1 MGCTASKTSEL
12 HSRAPLI
19 RGPPQP
25 GRGGIRSETYQEG
38 VRLEKKQAKL
48 PPGPAFVPERSVVV
62 QIARTS
68 TDMRALRDYYQSVS
82 ELGLFTGMGKHDQ
95 PIEFIAQECSSA
107 EIKTFFD
114 GLRTAVS
121 KNTKRTF
128 IHVNFEGASL
138 LDNDYQTVI
147 PCSDGNV
154 FELEREVH

>member
-1 MGCTASKTSEL
+1 MGCTASKTTEIN
-12 HSRAPLI
+12 SRAPLI

-25 GRGGIRSETYQEG
+25 GRGIRSEE
-38 VRLEKKQAKL
+38 VILEKKQAKL

-138 LDNDYQTVI
+138 LNDDYQTVI

>member
-1 MGCTASKTSEL
+1 MGCTASKTTEIST
-12 HSRAPLI
+12 RAPLI

-25 GRGGIRSETYQEG
+25 GRGIRSEE
-38 VRLEKKQAKL
+38 VILEKKQARL
-48 PPGPAFVPERSVVV
+48 PTGPSFQPERSVVV

-68 TDMRALRDYYQSVS
+68 ADMRALRDYYQSVS

-107 EIKTFFD
+107 EIRTFFE
-114 GLRTAVS
+114 GLRTAVK
-121 KNTKRTF
+121 KNSKRTF

-138 LDNDYQTVI
+138 LNDEYQTVI
-147 PCSDGNV
+147 PCSDGTV